1 MEATQAGHLERH
13 LCVTLR
19 FFLVMAGCTRPVQR
33 DLRFIK
39 IVFEDMDCRNTH
51 VSPET
56 PGAETCVVSGLILRL
71 CCWGP
76 ISKSAP
82 NQLSLTSLRLCS
94 LVSEWDTSAARSSEL
109 RFVVGAG
116 VLFGCRAH
124 AESARYCLIGGRSS
138 GRPPRAR
145 TWRGGMGP
153 SCRAGCGTWS
163 CQDWDKSW
171 ATSLGLLF
179 VHAAR
184 RFFLLVNLSSAV
196 VAVPTPF
203 FHRGFAKHRISKSFP
218 CLLCRGLSPASASE
232 TLFAPTHISH
242 AVVCRQSFSLWQY
255 AHPRVRRGEDPRCHD
270 RRAAAAP
277 GKPAAPRP
285 VLRRRDRGAAVCGA
299 GRGEEGHEKW
309 NTGRSGFGWILK
321 KGFGSCEVQGGLGT
335 WG

>member
-203 FHRGFAKHRISKSFP
+203 FHRTASPKASLASFVGACLQHQP
-218 CLLCRGLSPASASE
+218 LKLCLLPQCNTFPMPLSVGSLFRCGNTLIPALGEVKIPGAMTGAQLLRLGSLRLRALCSDAETAERLSAALDAAKKATRNGTRGDE
-232 TLFAPTHISH
+232 
-242 AVVCRQSFSLWQY
+242 
-255 AHPRVRRGEDPRCHD
+255 
-270 RRAAAAP
+270 
-277 GKPAAPRP
+277 
-285 VLRRRDRGAAVCGA
+285 VLD
-299 GRGEEGHEKW
+299 
-309 NTGRSGFGWILK
+309 GF
-321 KGFGSCEVQGGLGT
+321 
-335 WG
+335 